1 LSAIAHGNDNTEQV
15 LSGTFLLY
23 LSASLPPLG
32 IRDKLVRVVIL
43 FENQGE
49 KSKWLT
55 NLFVKKS
62 K

>member
-1 LSAIAHGNDNTEQV
+1 LSAIARGNDNTEQV

-23 LSASLPPLG
+23 LSASVPPLG
-32 IRDKLVRVVIL
+32 IRDKLGEVIIL
-43 FENQGE
+43 FENQGD

-55 NLFVKKS
+55 KLFVKKS